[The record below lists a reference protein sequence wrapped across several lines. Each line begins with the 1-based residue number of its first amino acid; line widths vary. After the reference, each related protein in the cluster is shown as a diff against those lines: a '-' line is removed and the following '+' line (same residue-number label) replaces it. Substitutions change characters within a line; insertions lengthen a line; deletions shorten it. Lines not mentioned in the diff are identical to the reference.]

1 MAIFTDHTGKQDDS
15 VSLCGPDNNYPMHYF
30 REAEDAGVSFRQH
43 INSTFKT
50 KPDAPDAFTQFCL
63 NAGLRF
69 KKNQYTGQPSA
80 NLRDVLDPHY
90 TNQTGGSGTT
100 SPMVPDS
107 RLLFAPAIMEA
118 VNADL
123 ETREKVAM
131 GAFAEL
137 IGRTDTIPGDDWKQP
152 IVSHDGK
159 KGPENSSYRR
169 VAQNARPALML
180 AITAAEKSR
189 TIPTR
194 AIGMKISDK
203 VLTATTLDMVAETLV
218 RFQYK
223 ADYAEWL
230 TWLGLILSGDADG
243 SDSDMANITSAL
255 SSITAK
261 SLDNTITVAGN
272 LTHAAW
278 VSYFMR
284 NPISGCNKTHIVC
297 DRSVVNAIDGRT
309 NRPARTTGDT
319 ADRIDVPYE
328 IIYPGTSSVKILV
341 MPDGTW
347 TANTL
352 MGLDNKSAIQK
363 VISSSATYEAMEDVV
378 MARSKELRFDRGYL
392 LQRYYDDAFDTMTLT
407 V

>member
-1 MAIFTDHTGKQDDS
+1 MATFKDKSGKQHDN

-30 REAEDAGVSFRQH
+30 REAQDNGVSFREH
-43 INSTFKT
+43 INATFET
-50 KPDAPDAFTQFCL
+50 QPDMPDAFTQFCL

-69 KKNQYTGQPSA
+69 KKNQYTGQPAA
-80 NLRDVLDPHY
+80 NLRSVLDPQY
-90 TNQTGGSGTT
+90 ANQTGGSATT

-118 VNADL
+118 VNATLD
-123 ETREKVAM
+123 TREKEAM
-131 GAFAEL
+131 EAFSEL
-137 IGRTDTIPGDDWKQP
+137 IARTDTIAGKRWEQP
-152 IVSHDGK
+152 IISHDGK
-159 KGPENSSYRR
+159 KGPEDSGYKR

-180 AITAAEKSR
+180 SITAADKSR

-194 AIGMKISDK
+194 TIGMKISDE
-203 VLTATTLDMVAETLV
+203 VLSATTLDVISETLV

-223 ADYAEWL
+223 ADFSEWL
-230 TWLGLILSGDADG
+230 TWLSLILNGDPDAT
-243 SDSDMANITSAL
+243 DSSMGELTQPLSAV
-255 SSITAK
+255 TAK
-261 SLDNTITVAGN
+261 SLDNTITTAGS

-284 NPISGCNKTHIVC
+284 NMITGSAKSHIVC
-297 DRSVVNAIDGRT
+297 DRNAVTAIDERKD
-309 NRPARTTGDT
+309 RPVRTTGDT
-319 ADRIDVPYE
+319 SDRIDVPYQ
-328 IIYPGTSSVKILV
+328 IIYPGMSAVKVLV

-347 TANTL
+347 PANTL

-363 VISSSATYEAMEDVV
+363 VISSSATYEAYEDVV

-392 LQRYYDDAFDTMTLT
+392 LQRYYDDAFDNMTLT